1 MDGLSYDVKTA
12 EFDRLQQ
19 LLDKKGIE
27 YVRID
32 DQVDL
37 GPYGFFWYHQLR
49 KNKGMKMVWSVVCH
63 TFSYGS
69 GEGLLE
75 FYTGK
80 GEPEGWLTAEEA
92 LKRIKKVTR

>member
-19 LLDKKGIE
+19 LLDEKGIE

-37 GPYGFFWYHQLR
+37 GPYGSFWYYQLR

-63 TFSYGS
+63 TFSYGHE
-69 GEGLLE
+69 EGLLE
-75 FYTGK
+75 FWTGK
-80 GEPEGWLTAEEA
+80 GDTEGWLSAEGA
-92 LKRIKKVTR
+92 LEMIKEVVG